1 MGTLGYSPQ
10 SFFVLE
16 PVECLDIMNASRKRL
31 QYEHELQY
39 TAMLNALGNVFIKNY
54 TYKDV
59 FKSNNERTKKE
70 VTEEEKADMKNFLE
84 NW

>member
-10 SFFVLE
+10 SFFIME
-16 PVECLDIMNASRKRL
+16 PYECLDVMNTSRKRL

>member
-1 MGTLGYSPQ
+1 M
-10 SFFVLE
+10 E
-16 PVECLDIMNASRKRL
+16 PYECLDVMNTSRKRL

>member
-10 SFFVLE
+10 SFFIME
-16 PVECLDIMNASRKRL
+16 PYECLDVMNASRKRL

-59 FKSNNERTKKE
+59 FKSNNERSTKE